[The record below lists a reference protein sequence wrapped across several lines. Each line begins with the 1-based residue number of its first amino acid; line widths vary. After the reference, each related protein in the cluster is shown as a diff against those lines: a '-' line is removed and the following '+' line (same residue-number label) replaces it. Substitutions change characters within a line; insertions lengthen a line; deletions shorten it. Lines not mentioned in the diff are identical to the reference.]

1 LLEDTFKEFMQLTG
15 QSIQGVTDGTMANN
29 EAIARLE
36 GQLVHLV
43 AEFNRIEEEQLQ
55 S

>member
-1 LLEDTFKEFMQLTG
+1 MQLTG
-15 QSIQGVTDGTMANN
+15 QSIQEITNATMANN

-36 GQLVHLV
+36 GQLSHLV
-43 AEFNRIEEEQLQ
+43 AEFNKIEEEDLQ